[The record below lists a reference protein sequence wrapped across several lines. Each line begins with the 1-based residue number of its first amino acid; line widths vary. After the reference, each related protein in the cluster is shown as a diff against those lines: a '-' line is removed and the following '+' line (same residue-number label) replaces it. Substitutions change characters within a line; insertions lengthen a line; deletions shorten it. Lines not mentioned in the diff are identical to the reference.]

1 MEFTSLDQIA
11 FNQVTIELIAD
22 ATALAFQ
29 VNNRRPLPTEV
40 IEKILKDLLGERV
53 YNSNAIEGNTL
64 TLRETKRILD
74 TGSIVDVGKKRE
86 ATEVLNLGMAI
97 EQLQL
102 LVSDR
107 TTWASLEN
115 LTRIH
120 RTLMTDVLE
129 YGACVFANWAG
140 SKSVDKRATRRRTV
154 RPFIR
159 CAKLPNCLARNTCHR
174 EQACSE
180 TNRYSNRKRSLRCRC

>member
-1 MEFTSLDQIA
+1 
-11 FNQVTIELIAD
+11 LIAN
-22 ATALAFQ
+22 ATALALQ

-40 IEKILKDLLGERV
+40 IGKIPKNLLGERV

-97 EQLQL
+97 EQLQSL
-102 LVSDR
+102 IFDR
-107 TTWASLEN
+107 TTRASLEN

-129 YGACVFANWAG
+129 YGAGTIRSERVMISYYLN
-140 SKSVDKRATRRRTV
+140 SKS
-154 RPFIR
+154 
-159 CAKLPNCLARNTCHR
+159 
-174 EQACSE
+174 SG
-180 TNRYSNRKRSLRCRC
+180 

>member
-1 MEFTSLDQIA
+1 MEFISLDQIA
-11 FNQVTIELIAD
+11 FNQVTIELIAN
-22 ATALAFQ
+22 ATALALQ

-40 IEKILKDLLGERV
+40 IGKIPKNLLGERV

-97 EQLQL
+97 EQLQSL
-102 LVSDR
+102 IFDR
-107 TTWASLEN
+107 TTRASLEN

-129 YGACVFANWAG
+129 YGAGTIRSERVMISYYLN
-140 SKSVDKRATRRRTV
+140 SKS
-154 RPFIR
+154 
-159 CAKLPNCLARNTCHR
+159 
-174 EQACSE
+174 SG
-180 TNRYSNRKRSLRCRC
+180 